1 MTENSLITLYCI
13 VDDFIH
19 RFLEIS
25 TGKKN
30 LALYYGKRGPKRR
43 MPIADVVTLN
53 LIRILDRTGDLKTFH
68 KNAQTHYISYFPNLT
83 NYENFLKATN
93 KAIGFILA
101 FVQYQLYLNRLHCT
115 ENEFYVDSTPV
126 TVCENRYISSHKV
139 TKGFASRGKSTKGW
153 FYGFKLQGICT
164 ADGTLVKLCF
174 RPGKE
179 HDSQAFVDIT
189 EGLEGTFVTDAGY
202 LLKESELK
210 KMFDSGRKPC
220 TATRKNMNRVL
231 TEEQFQ
237 LLLKRNR
244 IENVWSVMKLNYNLI
259 YHRARSVTGM
269 FRHFF
274 YSISAF
280 LFHLVDDV
288 KQWFLPNYQSFAKL
302 EF

>member
-19 RFLEIS
+19 RFLETS
-25 TGKKN
+25 AGKKN
-30 LALYYGKRGPKRR
+30 LAMYYGKRGPKRR
-43 MPIADVVTLN
+43 MPISDVVTLN
-53 LIRILDRTGDLKTFH
+53 LIRIFDRTGDLKTFH
-68 KNAQTHYISYFPNLT
+68 KNAENHYKLYFPMLT
-83 NYENFLKATN
+83 NYENFMKASN
-93 KAIGFILA
+93 KSVGFIIA
-101 FVQYQLYLNRLHCT
+101 FVQYQLYLNRIYCT
-115 ENEFYVDSTPV
+115 DNVFYVDSTPI

-139 TKGFASRGKSTKGW
+139 AKGIASRGKSTKGW

-164 ADGTLVKLCF
+164 GDGTLVKLCF

-179 HDSQAFVDIT
+179 HDSQAFADIT
-189 EGLEGTFVTDAGY
+189 EGLEGIFVTDAGY
-202 LLKESELK
+202 LLKEADLK
-210 KMFDSGRKPC
+210 RMFESGRKPC
-220 TATRKNMNRVL
+220 TATRKNMNR
-231 TEEQFQ
+231 TMTKEQFQ
-237 LLLKRNR
+237 LLLQRNR

-280 LFHLVDDV
+280 LFHLVEDA
-288 KQWFLPNYQSFAKL
+288 KQWFLPSFQTIAKL